1 MAFSMSS
8 LDRVNSYFEASI
20 QAKIET
26 ANVLPPAIV
35 QAAKAIVSCLENG
48 GKILVCGNG
57 SSSAIAQHFTSK
69 LLSHFEMERPPL
81 PAVSLSGD
89 MTSIT
94 AIANQYGFSE
104 VFAKQVAALGNE
116 EDILLVISTNGDSE
130 NILKAVE
137 EAHDLEMK
145 VIALTGSTGGRLQN
159 MYESQDIELRVPSN
173 SIANIQ
179 ENHFL
184 IVHCLCD
191 MIDQKLFVGL
201 ED

>member
-1 MAFSMSS
+1 MTS
-8 LDRVNSYFEASI
+8 LDKINSYFENSI

-26 ANVLPPAIV
+26 ANVLPPAIA
-35 QAAKAIVSCLENG
+35 QSAKAMVSCLENG

-57 SSSAIAQHFTSK
+57 GSGAIAQHFSSK

-81 PAVSLSGD
+81 PAIALTGD
-89 MTSIT
+89 IATIT
-94 AIANQYGFSE
+94 AVGNHYGFAE
-104 VFAKQVAALGNE
+104 VFSKQVAALGNE
-116 EDILLVISTNGDSE
+116 DDILLVISTSGDSE

-137 EAHDLEMK
+137 EAHDLDMK
-145 VIALTGSTGGRLQN
+145 VIALTGANGGRLQS
-159 MYESQDIELRVPSN
+159 MYNPEDIELRVPSN
-173 SIANIQ
+173 NTANIQ

-191 MIDQKLFVGL
+191 IIDQKLFAGL